1 MITGKTVSMFQIS
14 QKSKGPKKL
23 YIKFGHIFGINFVL
37 IKFCDSDTFICF
49 SIKNTRKNLFFFHY
63 RASYK
68 MSE

>member
-37 IKFCDSDTFICF
+37 IKF
-49 SIKNTRKNLFFFHY
+49 KHHLFGRLILPHGEV
-63 RASYK
+63 A
-68 MSE
+68 